1 MQNKKKAER
10 GTVLLLELLV
20 CALIVE
26 LLFCTSMPNYIE
38 MQKAQQARQALVALR
53 AINQAAAY
61 YTIEYHNGFTN
72 PTQLA
77 ALSPT
82 GPNCDFP
89 NLLPGQFT
97 QSQISGYTFTFTLN
111 PTPVTPAVGC
121 SAPGAIGYVLSATPI
136 VGVSRTFW
144 TDQTGVIHFADG
156 GSTAGGSSP
165 VLTW

>member
-1 MQNKKKAER
+1 MQNKKAER
-10 GTVLLLELLV
+10 GSVLLLELLV

-26 LLFCTSMPNYIE
+26 LLFCISMPNYIE

-53 AINQAAAY
+53 AINQASAY
-61 YTIEYHNGFTN
+61 FTIEYHNGFTN

-97 QSQISGYTFTFTLN
+97 QPQISGYTFTFTLN
-111 PTPVTPAVGC
+111 PTPVTSAVGC
-121 SAPGAIGYVLSATPI
+121 SAPGAIGYVLTATPI
-136 VGVSRTFW
+136 VGVGRTFW
-144 TDQTGVIHFADG
+144 TSEAGVIHFADNA
-156 GSTAGGSSP
+156 TADGSSP
-165 VLTW
+165 TLSW